1 MPSIVSESAGVEAA
15 TGLVLLIA
23 PQLFASL
30 LLGTGLGQAEVVV
43 ARVCGF
49 ALLSLGLACWPEKQV
64 PVGEG
69 GTAVARGLLTYN
81 ASIAAYLAYLRIL
94 GGYRGILLVPA
105 ILLHVVIT
113 TLLVK
118 HYAGRAPRARE
129 SGPTETRK

>member
-1 MPSIVSESAGVEAA
+1 MPSIVSVSAAIEAA

-30 LLGTGLGQAEVVV
+30 VLGTGFDQAGVVV
-43 ARVCGF
+43 ARVCGV
-49 ALLSLGLACWPEKQV
+49 ALLSLGLACWPEEHV
-64 PVGEG
+64 SVGEG
-69 GTAVARGLLTYN
+69 GTAVARALLTYN
-81 ASIAAYLAYLRIL
+81 ASIAAYFAYLRIL

-118 HYAGRAPRARE
+118 HYARRGAARAR
-129 SGPTETRK
+129 K